1 MKINKKYAYI
11 AGFYVLSFLVTFLVA
26 NYMLNYEQI
35 HPVKNQGDT
44 TLIRLYVKNSNMKIN
59 EMDAYV
65 DEMDASYLRLSVTPV
80 SETKKVTLQ
89 MSEPETTVEKIYYQ
103 LWDDTYTELLEE
115 GECPE
120 IQRER

>member
-59 EMDAYV
+59 
-65 DEMDASYLRLSVTPV
+65 
-80 SETKKVTLQ
+80 
-89 MSEPETTVEKIYYQ
+89 
-103 LWDDTYTELLEE
+103 
-115 GECPE
+115 
-120 IQRER
+120 